1 VIVKKIPKP
10 KRRKGRNKASFY
22 FNERFET
29 LSLMFESEKGEI
41 LSCRRQES
49 H

>member
-1 VIVKKIPKP
+1 MLVNKTPKP

-29 LSLMFESEKGEI
+29 LRLMFESEKGKI

-49 H
+49 G